1 MKEAVTDLIE
11 TSSLNKAQKK
21 YLKYLLVDGLRP
33 DQAFSKTTGLHPKF
47 QEKNFDNVVLG
58 QQLVKQDD
66 IKNFLE
72 LIRQIYVQIVPLAV
86 VKEVDL
92 LLDPNTSDDVR
103 LRAAQDIQ
111 NRAGISEESTS
122 NLPVKLVI
130 NAPQEG
136 NQAVQVNIVEKNEQ

>member
-1 MKEAVTDLIE
+1 M
-11 TSSLNKAQKK
+11 
-21 YLKYLLVDGLRP
+21 
-33 DQAFSKTTGLHPKF
+33 
-47 QEKNFDNVVLG
+47 
-58 QQLVKQDD
+58 VKQDD

>member
-11 TSSLNKAQKK
+11 TSSLNKIQKK
-21 YLKYLLVDGLRP
+21 YLKYLLVEGLRP
-33 DQAFSKTTGLHPKF
+33 DQAFSKTTGLHSKF
-47 QEKNFDNVVLG
+47 KENFDNVVLG
-58 QQLVKQDD
+58 QQLVKQED
-66 IKNFLE
+66 IKNFLD

-92 LLDPNTSDDVR
+92 LLDPNTSDDVK

-111 NRAGISEESTS
+111 NRAGISEETTP

-136 NQAVQVNIVEKNEQ
+136 NQAVQVNIEEK